1 MKIRCFKDVVAPLS
15 LWWHASI
22 PPPCNE
28 AKDEHKISNFTL
40 VVRTLVLVWRSVIP
54 SITWTWTS
62 LLIWTAWEKVGN
74 TSGTSNLCPFL
85 DTQPKS
91 CTTWTRVTAR
101 YTIHLSLKFWLI
113 SRITTNAKSRW
124 HCHLTVFSTS
134 TFCGFLVKTKLR
146 PNLNSTTTSTSPAF
160 GKASSSDREISLKSR
175 KHRKS
180 SLVN

>member
-1 MKIRCFKDVVAPLS
+1 MLLHLS
-15 LWWHASI
+15 LYGGMLQFLHLVMRQRMS
-22 PPPCNE
+22 
-28 AKDEHKISNFTL
+28 EHKISNFTL

-62 LLIWTAWEKVGN
+62 LLIWTAWEKVGS

-91 CTTWTRVTAR
+91 APPEQEWHLTAR
-101 YTIHLSLKFWLI
+101 YTNHLSFKFWLI
-113 SRITTNAKSRW
+113 SSITTNATSRW
-124 HCHLTVFSTS
+124 HCHLIVFSTS

-180 SLVN
+180 NQVD